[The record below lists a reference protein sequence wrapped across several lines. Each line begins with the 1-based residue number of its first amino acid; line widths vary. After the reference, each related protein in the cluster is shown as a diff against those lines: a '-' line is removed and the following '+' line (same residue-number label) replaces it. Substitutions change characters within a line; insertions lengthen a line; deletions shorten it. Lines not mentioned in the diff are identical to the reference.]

1 MSFPAR
7 VAFAVLAAF
16 ALALA
21 GCSVPEV
28 PDVTYFR
35 LPPPAPLPHAQQ
47 PLSLLPIEVETFNAE
62 GVYSEQALIY
72 SLEPTGNALRTY
84 HYQLW
89 SDPPTHALEA
99 RLVDA
104 LRESGIAQL
113 VTDRL
118 PASTP
123 ALRIRGTIRRF
134 DRISDGSG
142 AFKAVVSLEIRVEQD
157 EGEPIIE
164 KEYRAEEAAAD
175 GTLNATVVAFGKAVD
190 RVFGAFYDDLVAL
203 RGDSHAR

>member
-1 MSFPAR
+1 MSRP
-7 VAFAVLAAF
+7 FAVALIA

-21 GCSVPEV
+21 ACSVPEV
-28 PDVTYFR
+28 PDVTYYR
-35 LPPPAPLPHAQQ
+35 LPPPTPLPHAKQ

-72 SLEPTGNALRTY
+72 SLDPAGSALRTY

-99 RLVDA
+99 RMVDV
-104 LRESGIAQL
+104 LRESGIARL

-123 ALRIRGTIRRF
+123 ALRIRGTILRF
-134 DRISDGSG
+134 ERIRVGDT
-142 AFKAVVSLEIRVEQD
+142 FKAVVGIEIRVEQD
-157 EGEPIIE
+157 EGEPVIE
-164 KEYRAEEAAAD
+164 QEYRDEETAAD
-175 GTLNATVVAFGKAVD
+175 GTLGATVAAFGVAVD
-190 RVFGAFYDDLVAL
+190 RVFAAFYHDLLAL
-203 RGDSHAR
+203 QGDTHAR